1 MAKKAADVRITLLGK
16 RWNLRF
22 VPLVKNDGDCDSPNT
37 PGKEIR
43 IDNRLSGERL
53 LEILIHECR
62 HAADWSRDEEFIAQE
77 AKDMARV
84 LWKLGYRREE

>member
-1 MAKKAADVRITLLGK
+1 MRVTLLGK
-16 RWNLRF
+16 RWKLKFLPLRS
-22 VPLVKNDGDCDSPNT
+22 VSGDCDAPET

-43 IDNRLSGERL
+43 IDSRLQGEDL

-77 AKDMARV
+77 ARDLARV
-84 LWKLGYRREE
+84 LWNLGYRKSDEC